1 MARRISF
8 LVGLLLLCAG
18 GLLATAVATV
28 RGIVHD
34 AQHRPIADAE
44 VVLKAEHS
52 EFTQTARTSAEGE
65 FHFDSVPIGEYRIT
79 VSKAEFGPQ
88 EEKLTVL
95 SGTAPIL
102 HIELK
107 VAKQAQTV
115 TVTSEAPPAQEE
127 SVTPTTLVTR
137 EEIAE
142 TPGAGQSNSLAMIT
156 NYVPGAYYT
165 HDQLHVRGGHQVSWL
180 IDGVS
185 IPNTNIATNLGPQID
200 PKDIDVLETQRG
212 SYSAD
217 YGDRTYGI
225 FNVEPR
231 TGFERNN
238 EAELVL
244 SAGNFYQT
252 DDQLNFG
259 GHTNR
264 FAYYA
269 SLNGNRTDLGLQTP
283 PSAVIHDRAN
293 GYGGF
298 TSMTYNLDSQDQLRL
313 VAQLRQD
320 FYQIPTAPEQLLSD
334 ANKEKDAYVLFSWVR
349 TFSPGL
355 VLTISPFYHYNSV
368 DYESSP
374 YDQPSSATEEM
385 AANYEGGQA
394 TLAWINQRNNMR
406 IGFYGFAQQT
416 NQRFGLLCN
425 SPGECQNVIPP
436 ASAN

>member
-1 MARRISF
+1 MEKRFMNRRISF
-8 LVGLLLLCAG
+8 LMGLLLLGAG
-18 GLLATAVATV
+18 ALFAAAVATV

-44 VVLKAEHS
+44 VVLKAENS
-52 EFTQTARTSAEGE
+52 QFTQTSRTSAEGE

-79 VSKAEFGPQ
+79 VSKTEFGAL

-102 HIELK
+102 HLELK

-137 EEIAE
+137 QEIAE

-156 NYVPGAYYT
+156 NYVPGAYFT

-200 PKDIDVLETQRG
+200 PKDIDTLEVQRG

-225 FNVEPR
+225 FNVAPR

-238 EAELVL
+238 EAELIL
-244 SAGNFYQT
+244 TAGNFYQT
-252 DDQLNFG
+252 NDQLNFG
-259 GHTNR
+259 GHPNR
-264 FAYYA
+264 FAYSP
-269 SLNGNRTDLGLQTP
+269 SLTGSRTHRGLQT
-283 PSAVIHDRAN
+283 
-293 GYGGF
+293 
-298 TSMTYNLDSQDQLRL
+298 
-313 VAQLRQD
+313 
-320 FYQIPTAPEQLLSD
+320 
-334 ANKEKDAYVLFSWVR
+334 
-349 TFSPGL
+349 
-355 VLTISPFYHYNSV
+355 
-368 DYESSP
+368 
-374 YDQPSSATEEM
+374 
-385 AANYEGGQA
+385 
-394 TLAWINQRNNMR
+394 
-406 IGFYGFAQQT
+406 
-416 NQRFGLLCN
+416 
-425 SPGECQNVIPP
+425 
-436 ASAN
+436 